1 MHTQLVIAFSLYFV
15 VILLI
20 GIFAHRKQNTAQDF
34 VMGGRSLSYWVTA
47 FSAHASDM
55 SAWLFMAFP
64 AAVYLGGLPALWIAL
79 GLILGMFFNWQFIAK
94 KLREET
100 EKRGCQTLSTF
111 LESRFDDKSG
121 LIRIITATIVI
132 FFMSCYLAAN
142 LIGIGIVIQSVF
154 GISYTVVITVSMFA
168 AMLYSFIG
176 GYYTVAKVDQF
187 QAVFLLLAIII
198 VPLTAWFYVPG
209 GFHTIQQ
216 VSESNNISLSLLS
229 DYSWDSIRSI
239 VFLALGWGL
248 GYFGQPHIVTK
259 FMGIKCPN
267 ELNKAKWVGM
277 TWQVLAL
284 FFAALVG
291 IIGIGFFN
299 ASLYD
304 PQLVFVEMVKELFNP
319 LIGGFIL
326 CGMIAATLSTM
337 DSQIIVSASVISED
351 FWRYFVKKHAS
362 DKELIW
368 VSRISVIILG
378 LFSIY
383 MAYSKNSTVEKAVLY
398 AWSGLGCSFGPAII
412 MALYDRRA
420 NRYGAIAGITVGGLI
435 AGLWPTILPYISSVD
450 IPSMIPGFFISIAT
464 IFIVSRLFS
473 RPVPA

>member
-1 MHTQLVIAFSLYFV
+1 MHLQLIIAFSLYFA

-20 GIFAHRKQNTAQDF
+20 GIFAHRQQNTAQDF
-34 VMGGRSLSYWVTA
+34 IMGGRSLSYWVTA

-64 AAVYLGGLPALWIAL
+64 AAVYLGGMPALWIAL
-79 GLILGMFFNWQFIAK
+79 GLILGMFLNWQFIAR
-94 KLREET
+94 KLRVET
-100 EKRGCQTLSTF
+100 EKRGCSTLSTF

-132 FFMSCYLAAN
+132 FFMGCYLAAN
-142 LIGIGIVIQSVF
+142 LIGIGTVVESVF
-154 GISYTVVITVSMFA
+154 GIDYTIAISVAMFV
-168 AMLYSFIG
+168 AMIYSFVG

-187 QAVFLLLAIII
+187 QALFLLFAIFL
-198 VPLTAWFYVPG
+198 VPLVTYLYLPG
-209 GFHTIQQ
+209 GFHH
-216 VSESNNISLSLLS
+216 VSKVAQDNAIPMTLIADS
-229 DYSWDSIRSI
+229 SWESIRSI

-259 FMGIKCPN
+259 FMGIKSPA
-267 ELNKAKWVGM
+267 ELVKSKWVGM

-284 FFAALVG
+284 GFAAIVG
-291 IIGIGFFN
+291 FIGIGYFN

-326 CGMIAATLSTM
+326 CGLIAATLSTM

-351 FWRYFVKKHAS
+351 FWKYFVKKHAS

-368 VSRISVIILG
+368 VSRLSVVALSF
-378 LFSIY
+378 FSIFL
-383 MAYSKNSTVEKAVLY
+383 AYSKNSTVEKAVLY

-412 MALYDRRA
+412 MALYDPKS
-420 NRYGAIAGITVGGLI
+420 NRYGAIAGIAIGGLI
-435 AGLWPTILPYISSVD
+435 AGFWPSILPYISSFD
-450 IPSMIPGFFISIAT
+450 IPSMIPGFFASILT
-464 IFIVSRLFS
+464 IYLVSRVS
-473 RPVPA
+473 APKAAA